1 MNIECEENMKLTLSK
16 CTAYCEK
23 INKFSEVLTAY
34 SDKESQEEI
43 IFGTLKNV
51 LKEKR
56 QIRVS
61 FQIHFLSR
69 TLQKIF
75 TAFKKRINK
84 RKLLE
89 LL

>member
-34 SDKESQEEI
+34 SDKEGQEEI

-61 FQIHFLSR
+61 FQIHFFSR

-75 TAFKKRINK
+75 TVF
-84 RKLLE
+84 
-89 LL
+89 

>member
-1 MNIECEENMKLTLSK
+1 MNLECEENMKLTLSK

-23 INKFSEVLTAY
+23 INKFSEVLTQY
-34 SDKESQEEI
+34 SDKEGQEEI

-61 FQIHFLSR
+61 FQILFPCDNLYRFYSF
-69 TLQKIF
+69 F
-75 TAFKKRINK
+75 TKTYCNVNWWEIR
-84 RKLLE
+84 
-89 LL
+89 